1 MMFELYL
8 QNLFLFQIPDDNQLF
23 VLFNSCIKIL
33 KHFAWHYMV
42 QRCRGADGDIDG
54 LAISKKMSLNT
65 DCMSVFNIFS
75 QLSDKLEY

>member
-1 MMFELYL
+1 
-8 QNLFLFQIPDDNQLF
+8 
-23 VLFNSCIKIL
+23 
-33 KHFAWHYMV
+33 MV